1 MEQKICNFARL
12 LLAFCLLS
20 VYYVVIAL
28 YLFCHM
34 YCIVQDQG
42 LKYPITNGY
51 KFMNGQHVLYIMKK
65 RTESR

>member
-1 MEQKICNFARL
+1 MCNIARL

-28 YLFCHM
+28 YSFCHM

-42 LKYPITNGY
+42 LEYPITNWH
-51 KFMNGQHVLYIMKK
+51 KFINGSKVVYVMKAIVDN
-65 RTESR
+65 R